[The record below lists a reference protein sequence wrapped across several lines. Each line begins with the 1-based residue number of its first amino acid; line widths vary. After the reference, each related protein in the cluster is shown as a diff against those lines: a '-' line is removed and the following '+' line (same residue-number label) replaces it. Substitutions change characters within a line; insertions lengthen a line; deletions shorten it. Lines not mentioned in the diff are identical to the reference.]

1 MHKGTLPL
9 ETERLILRRFK
20 PRDAEYMF
28 KRKIKRSIIVIL
40 CLFLILIL
48 GACSSDYNKV
58 IETNWEIPL
67 PKSYEELYSI
77 DSGASFHGDGYRY
90 HVFSYK
96 EELKQNEIA
105 KFSSEKN
112 VNVEKEVEN
121 ILISLKVSKESRPD
135 FSEEYYWYKKNDNN
149 DLRNNL
155 YLIYFIQ
162 DKMLH
167 IIEEFY

>member
-1 MHKGTLPL
+1 M
-9 ETERLILRRFK
+9 
-20 PRDAEYMF
+20 
-28 KRKIKRSIIVIL
+28 KIKRSILVIL
-40 CLFLILIL
+40 CLFLMLIF

-58 IETNWEIPL
+58 LETNWGILL
-67 PKSYEELYSI
+67 PKGYGELSSI

-96 EELKQNEIA
+96 EELSQNEIE

-121 ILISLKVSKESRPD
+121 ILISLKVSKENRPD
-135 FSEEYYWYKKNDNN
+135 FSEEYYWYKKNDTK
-149 DLRNNL
+149 DSRNNL
-155 YLIYFIQ
+155 YLIYFTQ